1 MSTTWIAVMAA
12 ALLVAT
18 GTVII
23 VAIRLVQALR
33 AVVQLEQHVTRLQE
47 GTNLLTDTVE
57 MGFRQV
63 AAELERLA
71 QAVPAAAA
79 PPARPAQARATTAR
93 VKAASGRGRS
103 VREIAAEEQV
113 SEGEVRLRLSLAEA
127 AAKSRART
135 AAVEEPA
142 PPARSGGR
150 ARTRTRTGGSK
161 DATLRA

>member
-18 GTVII
+18 GTLAI
-23 VAIRLVQALR
+23 VAVRLLQALR
-33 AVVQLEQHVTRLQE
+33 AVVHLEQHVTRLQE

-71 QAVPAAAA
+71 QAVPAGA
-79 PPARPAQARATTAR
+79 PAPVRQPPARATTAR

-127 AAKSRART
+127 AAKARAT
-135 AAVEEPA
+135 AAGAEPQT
-142 PPARSGGR
+142 PARAGGR
-150 ARTRTRTGGSK
+150 ARP
-161 DATLRA
+161 